1 VKVFTVSEANAL
13 LPRLN
18 VMVSRQLALIKDLD
32 VITTALTALGVD
44 AKGLEPQEGDSAEVL
59 DLKVRLKVPV
69 NELRSRWREIEAT
82 GAVVKDVRQGLVDFP
97 GRLEGQAVWLCW
109 RYGETA
115 VAHWHPMDQGFEA
128 RKPLPRT
135 SIPPTLN

>member
-1 VKVFTVSEANAL
+1 
-13 LPRLN
+13 
-18 VMVSRQLALIKDLD
+18 
-32 VITTALTALGVD
+32 VD

-69 NELRSRWREIEAT
+69 NELRSLWREIEAT

-128 RKPLPRT
+128 RRPLPRT

>member
-1 VKVFTVSEANAL
+1 VKVFSVSEANAL

-18 VMVSRQLALIKDLD
+18 VLVARQLTLVRDLD
-32 VITTALTALGVD
+32 AVTTALTAHGVD
-44 AKGLEPQEGDSAEVL
+44 SRSLEPQEGDSPEVL
-59 DLKVRLKVPV
+59 ELKRQLKVPV
-69 NELRSRWREIEAT
+69 NELRDLWREIEAT
-82 GAVVKDVRQGLVDFP
+82 GVVVKDVRQGLVDFH

-109 RYGETA
+109 RYGETQ

-128 RKPLPRT
+128 RRPLPRE